1 MSYHLFLDDVRMPGD
16 VSWVELPR
24 DKPYEIVRSY
34 DEFVSCIAQNGL
46 PRFVAFDHDLADQHY
61 VAMLLESQGK
71 HADYG
76 PEKSGYDCAKWL
88 VNFCDE
94 QGAKFPG
101 YAVHSMNPAGVE
113 NIINYIENAKKHLG
127 L

>member
-16 VSWVELPR
+16 ASWVRLPSAR
-24 DKPYEIVRSY
+24 YDIVRSY
-34 DEFVSCIAQNGL
+34 DEFVEFIQERGV
-46 PRFVAFDHDLADQHY
+46 PEFVSFDHDLADEHY

-88 VNFCDE
+88 VNFCDD
-94 QGAKFPG
+94 QGVKFPG
-101 YAVHSMNPAGVE
+101 YAVHSMNPTGAE